1 MHSISQALLTPALL
15 LVIASGIASAAAVAD
30 AGPTPQVAALQA
42 ALASDN
48 AADKKNAIRAL
59 SDKSVGKDEEVL
71 SLLVG
76 AIGDRQAGEAAVSA
90 LSSRMGKTPVGGSYR
105 TGIDTAKIQAA
116 WQKAYDDWKKT
127 QDIKKLEKKV
137 DKNADKIKAVATTVA
152 EVKPTSE
159 KSVPTA
165 PAEDLGKL
173 DRVNFVAG
181 GSLLCFVMSKR
192 TDADGKLVSV
202 RVVHPD
208 GAGEET
214 ISAELISRIDEDI
227 K

>member
-1 MHSISQALLTPALL
+1 MPTLTQTLLAPALL
-15 LVIASGIASAAAVAD
+15 LVITAGYATAAVA
-30 AGPTPQVAALQA
+30 AEAAPAPQVAALQA
-42 ALASDN
+42 ALATDN
-48 AADKKNAIRAL
+48 ATAKKDAIRAL

-71 SLLVG
+71 TMLVG
-76 AIGDRQAGEAAVSA
+76 AISDRQAGEAAVSA

-116 WQKAYDDWKKT
+116 WQKAYEDWKKA

-137 DKNADKIKAVATTVA
+137 EKNADKIKAVATVV
-152 EVKPTSE
+152 EVKPSGE
-159 KSVPTA
+159 KAVPTA
-165 PAEDLGKL
+165 PAEDLGKM

-214 ISAELISRIDEDI
+214 IAAELISRIDEDI

>member
-1 MHSISQALLTPALL
+1 MPTLTQTLLAPALL
-15 LVIASGIASAAAVAD
+15 LVITAGFATAAVAPE
-30 AGPTPQVAALQA
+30 AGPAPQVAALQA
-42 ALASDN
+42 ALATDN
-48 AADKKNAIRAL
+48 ATAKKEAIRAL

-71 SLLVG
+71 AMLVG
-76 AIGDRQAGEAAVSA
+76 AISDRQAGEAAVSA

-116 WQKAYDDWKKT
+116 WQKAYDDWKKA

-137 DKNADKIKAVATTVA
+137 EKNTDKIKGVATVV
-152 EVKPTSE
+152 EVKPSGE
-159 KSVPTA
+159 KAVPTA
-165 PAEDLGKL
+165 PAEDLGKM

-192 TDADGKLVSV
+192 TDVDGKLVSV

-214 ISAELISRIDEDI
+214 IAAELISRIDEDI

>member
-1 MHSISQALLTPALL
+1 MPTLTQTLLAPALL
-15 LVIASGIASAAAVAD
+15 LVITTGFAMAAE
-30 AGPTPQVAALQA
+30 AGPAPQVAALQA
-42 ALASDN
+42 ALSSDN
-48 AADKKNAIRAL
+48 ATAKKEAIRAL

-71 SLLVG
+71 ALLVG
-76 AIGDRQAGEAAVSA
+76 AISDRQAGEAAVSA

-116 WQKAYDDWKKT
+116 WQKAYDDWKKS

-137 DKNADKIKAVATTVA
+137 EKNTEKIKAVATVA
-152 EVKPTSE
+152 EVKPTGE
-159 KSVPTA
+159 KTLPTA
-165 PAEDLGKL
+165 PAEDLGKM

-214 ISAELISRIDEDI
+214 IAAELISRIDEDL